1 MPEQPHDAFWRI
13 EQATRASVIVDAAD
27 YFVHLRSAMLKAQ
40 RRIILVGWDFDA
52 RIPLGDDASDG
63 SPHAIGAFISWLVK
77 RRPGLDVYILRW
89 GTGALEM
96 FLHART
102 LLTVL
107 GWIPD
112 PRIHLKLDG
121 HHPIAGSHHQKVAVI
136 DDTLAFC
143 GGIDTTRNRWDTR
156 EHADHEPR
164 RVNPNGQPYGP
175 WHDATTALE
184 GPVARALGDMCRQ
197 RWEKAGGRPIDPL
210 PDLAPCW
217 PDQLRADFYEVAVGI
232 SRTLPAMS
240 DHAVVNE
247 VENLY
252 VSMIKRAKSWIYAE
266 SQYFA
271 SRHIAEAIAQRLHED
286 DGPEVVVI
294 TPTSAEGWLE
304 PVAMDTARARLIA
317 ALRDC
322 DRGDR
327 FRVYHPMTAGGA
339 PIYVHAK
346 VTVIDDDVLRVGSSN
361 LNNRS
366 LRLDSECDI
375 SIDAA
380 RDRRGEVSVTIAGVR
395 NSFLAEHLGT
405 SCSEVERKLM
415 APGSLIATIESLRR
429 DGRSLRP

>member
-1 MPEQPHDAFWRI
+1 MFASEEVRSGESAPTTSDSRVGRMPEQPHDAFWRI
-13 EQATRASVIVDAAD
+13 EQA
-27 YFVHLRSAMLKAQ
+27 
-40 RRIILVGWDFDA
+40 
-52 RIPLGDDASDG
+52 
-63 SPHAIGAFISWLVK
+63 
-77 RRPGLDVYILRW
+77 
-89 GTGALEM
+89 
-96 FLHART
+96 
-102 LLTVL
+102 
-107 GWIPD
+107 
-112 PRIHLKLDG
+112 
-121 HHPIAGSHHQKVAVI
+121 
-136 DDTLAFC
+136 
-143 GGIDTTRNRWDTR
+143 TR

-395 NSFLAEHLGT
+395 NSLLAEHLGT

-415 APGSLIATIESLRR
+415 ETGSLIATIESLRT
-429 DGRSLRP
+429 DGRSLRPYELPQLAPVQQWLADTKLLDPEGPDEMFEPPARRVGLLSRLRHHRTKRV